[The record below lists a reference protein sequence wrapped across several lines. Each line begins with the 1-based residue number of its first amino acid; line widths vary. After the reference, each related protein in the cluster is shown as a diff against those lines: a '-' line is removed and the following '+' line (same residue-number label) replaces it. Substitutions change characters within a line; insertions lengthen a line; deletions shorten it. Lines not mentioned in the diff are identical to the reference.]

1 MKFVS
6 KAALVLVCVLPLT
19 APLRAQQQRDPLN
32 DLESDQLREAAQDPY
47 KRLKLMIHFT
57 SERLDTAEA
66 TQKDAEAKGRGQRVH
81 DALADFRELVDELDD
96 NIDDFVQ
103 KQQDLRKPLGE
114 VISAEEGFDKRL
126 KAMNE
131 RAQDPKLAGEYRMY
145 SFVLQDAQEA
155 VNLSLEDAKKT
166 LEEQSAA
173 MKKK

>member
-1 MKFVS
+1 
-6 KAALVLVCVLPLT
+6 
-19 APLRAQQQRDPLN
+19 
-32 DLESDQLREAAQDPY
+32 
-47 KRLKLMIHFT
+47 
-57 SERLDTAEA
+57 
-66 TQKDAEAKGRGQRVH
+66 
-81 DALADFRELVDELDD
+81 
-96 NIDDFVQ
+96 VQ